1 MAGQPSPSGMRCH
14 RGGVAD
20 SKLYSMQRVCTQ
32 LSNPKP
38 PTVMRATYARRFW
51 VEENLAKLFFAIVWA
66 GENSRRSFFLPWFR
80 GTLRAWGM
88 LGVRHVRRR
97 WGGDFGRRQ
106 EATERQ
112 RAMRVRGS
120 AQGREMSLTR
130 FVFFRLLSTSLE

>member
-51 VEENLAKLFFAIVWA
+51 VEENFSQAFFCHCLGRGKFQAKLFFAMVSGNAAGVGDVGGAQRPPPLVWGLWQAAGGDRAPASDA
-66 GENSRRSFFLPWFR
+66 GE
-80 GTLRAWGM
+80 G
-88 LGVRHVRRR
+88 
-97 WGGDFGRRQ
+97 
-106 EATERQ
+106 
-112 RAMRVRGS
+112 
-120 AQGREMSLTR
+120 
-130 FVFFRLLSTSLE
+130 